1 MFGFHLRK
9 GRMFSHRAEEPDM
22 ATAQIGVP
30 SQASFVQTGRAGA
43 PAHRAMTNSLPDED
57 LMLQVREGVGE
68 MLGVL
73 FDRYQSPLFNFYC
86 RLTGDRTASEDL
98 VQDVFFRILKYRQT
112 YKPGTPFRAWMYQ
125 IARNARQD
133 YQRKHPLSLPYEPE
147 MSPSVVDSDSA
158 DAEQQAA
165 LLHRALLML
174 PEEKREVLLLSRF
187 QELKYEEI
195 ARLMDCE
202 VGTVKVRIHRA
213 LRELRGIF
221 EKLTSGKRPPDAG
234 EKGILS

>member
-1 MFGFHLRK
+1 
-9 GRMFSHRAEEPDM
+9 
-22 ATAQIGVP
+22 
-30 SQASFVQTGRAGA
+30 
-43 PAHRAMTNSLPDED
+43 MTVADED
-57 LMLQVREGVGE
+57 LMLQVRSGEAE

-73 FDRYQSPLFNFYC
+73 FDRYQTPLYNFY
-86 RLTGDRTASEDL
+86 TQMTQDRVLSEDL
-98 VQDVFFRILKYRQT
+98 VQDVFLRILRYRQT

-133 YQRKHPLSLPYEPE
+133 YHRKHPQALPYEPE
-147 MSPSVVDSDSA
+147 MSPAVVDADSA
-158 DAEQQAA
+158 DTEQQAA

-174 PEEKREVLLLSRF
+174 PEEKREVLVLSRF

-221 EKLTSGKRPPDAG
+221 EKLTNTKLRPTD
-234 EKGILS
+234 EKGVPS